1 MGRVL
6 LGPVLRINHWGYVA
20 GPIFPG
26 LGGTFYEA
34 SYVLSCNNNVLFETS
49 LLHLPFVLAW
59 EIAQLVVLLVRNEKT
74 GEAPFCRTL
83 WPCTSTHART
93 AGTGDQTYVG
103 LMRAKYMETIQM
115 VIYGRVRLIV
125 VGHSV
130 GLLVVQLPK
139 FPLRS
144 SG

>member
-6 LGPVLRINHWGYVA
+6 LGPVLRINHWGYVT

-26 LGGTFYEA
+26 LGGALNEA
-34 SYVLSCNNNVLFETS
+34 SYVLSCNNNVLFETFLS
-49 LLHLPFVLAW
+49 HPFPVLAW
-59 EIAQLVVLLVRNEKT
+59 EIVQLFVLLVRNEKT

-103 LMRAKYMETIQM
+103 LTRANYMETIQM
-115 VIYGRVRLIV
+115 VIYG
-125 VGHSV
+125 
-130 GLLVVQLPK
+130 
-139 FPLRS
+139 
-144 SG
+144 